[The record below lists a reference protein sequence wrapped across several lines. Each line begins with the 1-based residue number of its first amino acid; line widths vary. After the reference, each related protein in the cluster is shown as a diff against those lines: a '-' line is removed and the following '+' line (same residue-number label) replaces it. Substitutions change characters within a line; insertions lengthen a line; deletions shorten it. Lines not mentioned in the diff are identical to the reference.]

1 MNIDVTAIMVDNQD
15 KFVSEL
21 LEMSSNNMSS
31 NNTLFTRDKYTKLL
45 EDVKQAKE
53 NTKMIRKD
61 RNSLKQHDVL
71 KVTNVEKFIRKK
83 THDGKQ

>member
-1 MNIDVTAIMVDNQD
+1 MVDNHD

-31 NNTLFTRDKYTKLL
+31 NNRLFTRDKYTKLF
-45 EDVKQAKE
+45 EDVKEVKE
-53 NTKMIRKD
+53 NTEMIGKD
-61 RNSLKQHDVL
+61 RNFLKQYDVL
-71 KVTNVEKFIRKK
+71 KVANVEKFIRKK

>member
-1 MNIDVTAIMVDNQD
+1 
-15 KFVSEL
+15 
-21 LEMSSNNMSS
+21 MSSNNMSS
-31 NNTLFTRDKYTKLL
+31 NNALFTRDKYTKLL

-53 NTKMIRKD
+53 NTKMIGKD